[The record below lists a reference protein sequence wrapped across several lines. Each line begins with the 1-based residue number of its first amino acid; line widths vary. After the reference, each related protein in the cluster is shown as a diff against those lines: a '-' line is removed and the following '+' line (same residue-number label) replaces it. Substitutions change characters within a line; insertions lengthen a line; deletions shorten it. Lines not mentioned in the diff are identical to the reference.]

1 MRLIDEFVKKA
12 LVETGSFNIVMKA
25 MYSDKET
32 TYHFMQ
38 DNVGKARYIYGAY
51 SLDKTFYSSLNTK
64 WKLVAIVSDGMVY
77 IIDKFFMEVYLQDA
91 VLPEKTVKI
100 DDIVWEKNEYIKNSV
115 FPEFYN
121 RLETDEAKRNINPL
135 TCERDARKYLLSD
148 DPYIP
153 NIQVDRMFTTE
164 DITNMLYGFI
174 DMDQE
179 AKNRLEKDRESFTT
193 QKAINQTIAELM
205 ERKKG
210 VENWE
215 LEIAEGL
222 RSVDA
227 KTVTVEFELN
237 GNIASGKIEPRH
249 IRRILIDRDYF
260 SGYYFVTTRSG
271 KKLLATLGAAEWM
284 GKDSKPVLT
293 CKNIKR
299 ITYGKKELYVRK
311 ENI

>member
-51 SLDKTFYSSLNTK
+51 SLDKTFYSSLNIN
-64 WKLVAIVSDGMVY
+64 WKLVAIVSDGIVY
-77 IIDKFFMEVYLQDA
+77 LTDKIFMEVYPQDA

-100 DDIVWEKNEYIKNSV
+100 DDVVLEKNEHIENSV

-121 RLETDEAKRNINPL
+121 GLETDEAKRNINPL
-135 TCERDARKYLLSD
+135 TCEKKAREYLLSH

-153 NIQVDRMFTTE
+153 NIQVNRMFITE
-164 DITNMLYGFI
+164 DIAKMLCGFMNMEL
-174 DMDQE
+174 E
-179 AKNRLEKDRESFTT
+179 VKNRLEGERRLFTE
-193 QKAINQTIAELM
+193 QKAVTQIIAELVKD
-205 ERKKG
+205 KKG
-210 VENWE
+210 VEDWE

-222 RSVDA
+222 RKVEA
-227 KTVTVEFELN
+227 KAVTVEFELN
-237 GNIASGKIEPRH
+237 GNIASGKIERWDISRH
-249 IRRILIDRDYF
+249 LIDRSYF
-260 SGYYFVTTRSG
+260 SEVSFNNTKQRKELFSV
-271 KKLLATLGAAEWM
+271 LGAGTWS
-284 GKDSKPVLT
+284 GQWKPLLR

-311 ENI
+311 ENV